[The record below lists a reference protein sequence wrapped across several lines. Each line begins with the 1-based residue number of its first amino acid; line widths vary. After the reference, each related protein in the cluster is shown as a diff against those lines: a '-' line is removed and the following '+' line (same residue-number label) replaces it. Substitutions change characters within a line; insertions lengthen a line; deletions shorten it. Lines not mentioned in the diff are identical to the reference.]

1 MWKHMFPEHPLNS
14 SGAGVEAGEHR
25 DDASSFRL
33 CPRDLWTLL
42 SPHPVGKTGLSSVH
56 KLSCLSC
63 EERICSKKK
72 ETHSKQLV
80 SDYVRTSFFRLKTLS
95 LSFPSHLDCSN
106 MFV

>member
-1 MWKHMFPEHPLNS
+1 MWKSMS

-25 DDASSFRL
+25 DDAVSTSAPGTLR
-33 CPRDLWTLL
+33 TLL
-42 SPHPVGKTGLSSVH
+42 SPHPMGKTGFLYIH

-63 EERICSKKK
+63 KERIRNKEK

-80 SDYVRTSFFRLKTLS
+80 SDYVQTSFFRLKTLS